1 MQSCQH
7 RPRWFWL
14 IWVNLESILGKLKV
28 IFHCVFVFLPGCYG
42 KGLTMCSPTSEAA
55 SRLRRHH
62 IMILLLLL
70 DYPAIFWLPVLIFGI
85 AALILEST
93 SPRCWFHIRLS
104 QVWSPDLTPPGVCHG
119 IALWSIFVILDSVR
133 VLHMLFLIDQE
144 LDCKWIMML
153 MAVCSFD
160 CLHFLPD
167 QVHLLLEYLLLVF
180 DFLMPWTTYLR
191 CSLRRS
197 SGGKATFAWVL
208 KALGFLL

>member
-1 MQSCQH
+1 MTELGQRSIQEGLEIAELPLRILNGNLLGKMQSCQH

-93 SPRCWFHIRLS
+93 SPRC
-104 QVWSPDLTPPGVCHG
+104 
-119 IALWSIFVILDSVR
+119 
-133 VLHMLFLIDQE
+133 
-144 LDCKWIMML
+144 
-153 MAVCSFD
+153 
-160 CLHFLPD
+160 
-167 QVHLLLEYLLLVF
+167 
-180 DFLMPWTTYLR
+180 
-191 CSLRRS
+191 
-197 SGGKATFAWVL
+197 
-208 KALGFLL
+208 